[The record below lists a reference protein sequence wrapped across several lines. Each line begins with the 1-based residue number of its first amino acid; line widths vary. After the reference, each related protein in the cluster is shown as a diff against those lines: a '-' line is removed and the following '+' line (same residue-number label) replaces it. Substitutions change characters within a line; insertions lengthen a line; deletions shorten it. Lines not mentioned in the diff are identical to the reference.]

1 MMTRKGSNT
10 GRVAFKKIKKMKKE
24 YTLTIFTE
32 NKVGLLHRITVIFTR
47 RHLNIESLNTSESEV
62 RGIYR
67 FTIVVTTTEAMVRTV
82 TKQIEKQIGI
92 LKAFYHT
99 QDELVYQEIAMYK
112 IPTKAF
118 AYGDD
123 VESLIRKSNARILT
137 VEPEYIVVEK
147 TGHKE
152 ETQQLFRELEPY
164 GILQF
169 ARSGRIAITKQI
181 KEITAYLKELEQYH
195 NENEEEVLTYN

>member
-1 MMTRKGSNT
+1 
-10 GRVAFKKIKKMKKE
+10 MKKE
-24 YTLTIFTE
+24 FTLTIFTE
-32 NKVGLLHRITVIFTR
+32 NKIGLLHRITMIFTR
-47 RHLNIESLNTSESEV
+47 RKLSIDSLNTSESEI

-67 FTIVVTTTEAMVRTV
+67 FTIVVTCTEAMVQTL

-99 QDELVYQEIAMYK
+99 LEEVVYQEIALYK
-112 IPTKAF
+112 VPTKAF
-118 AYGDD
+118 AHGDD
-123 VESLIRKSNARILT
+123 VESLIRKYNARILT

-147 TGHKE
+147 TGHKN

-169 ARSGRIAITKQI
+169 ARSGRIALTKQI
-181 KEITAYLKELEQYH
+181 KEITSYLKDMEEAQNEIEEQT
-195 NENEEEVLTYN
+195 LTYN

>member
-1 MMTRKGSNT
+1 
-10 GRVAFKKIKKMKKE
+10 MKKE

-47 RHLNIESLNTSESEV
+47 RHLNIDSLNTSESEV

-67 FTIVVTTTEAMVRTV
+67 FTIVVTTTEAMVQTV

-99 QDELVYQEIAMYK
+99 EDELVYQEIALYK

-123 VESLIRKSNARILT
+123 VESLIRKYNARVLT
-137 VEPEYIVVEK
+137 IEPEYTVVEK
-147 TGHKE
+147 TGHKS
-152 ETQQLFRELEPY
+152 ETQQLFRELESY

-169 ARSGRIAITKQI
+169 ARSGRIALTKQI
-181 KEITAYLKELEQYH
+181 KEISTYLKELEQYH

>member
-1 MMTRKGSNT
+1 
-10 GRVAFKKIKKMKKE
+10 MKKE
-24 YTLTIFTE
+24 YTISVFSE
-32 NKVGLLHRITVIFTR
+32 HKVGLLHRITVIFSR
-47 RHLNIESLNTSESEV
+47 RKINIESLNTSESEV

-67 FTIVVTTTEAMVRTV
+67 FTIVINTTEDMAKTV

-99 QDELVYQEIAMYK
+99 LDEIVYQEIALYK
-112 IPTKAF
+112 VPTGAF
-118 AYGDD
+118 ADGDE
-123 VESLIRKSNARILT
+123 VETLIRKNNARILT

-152 ETQQLFRELEPY
+152 ETRALFRELEPY

-169 ARSGRIAITKQI
+169 ARSGRIALSKQI
-181 KEITAYLKELEQYH
+181 KEISSYLKEIDKHQQETA
-195 NENEEEVLTYN
+195 NEVLTY

>member
-1 MMTRKGSNT
+1 
-10 GRVAFKKIKKMKKE
+10 MKKE

-32 NKVGLLHRITVIFTR
+32 NKIGLLHRITVIFTR
-47 RHLNIESLNTSESEV
+47 RHLNIDSLNTSESEV

-67 FTIVVTTTEAMVRTV
+67 FTIVVTCTEAMVQTV

-99 QDELVYQEIAMYK
+99 EEELVYQEIALYK
-112 IPTKAF
+112 VPTKAF
-118 AYGDD
+118 AHGDD
-123 VESLIRKSNARILT
+123 VESLIRKYNARILT

-147 TGHKE
+147 TGHKT
-152 ETQQLFRELEPY
+152 ETQQLFRELEQY

-169 ARSGRIAITKQI
+169 ARSGRIALTKQI
-181 KEITAYLKELEQYH
+181 KEITSYLKELETYH
-195 NENEEEVLTYN
+195 KETEEEILTYN